1 MGYRAQGRA
10 GGKSGARAAVAGRL
24 PLLLMAGATLLTGA
38 AILLVPT
45 GGRAQSQQATITL
58 RGTVA
63 MDCSIAISSTSATVN
78 LTAGQQSVPV
88 ATVQERCNAANGY
101 VVSVSSQNGGRLT
114 SEGEGSSG
122 VGYSL
127 HYGDTSSAQNGSI
140 NTNRAVSGAARST
153 VLSVSVPASPTLPAG
168 EYQDTVVIS
177 ITAK

>member
-10 GGKSGARAAVAGRL
+10 GGQSGARAAVANRI
-24 PLLLMAGATLLTGA
+24 PLLLGTGTALLIAA
-38 AILLVPT
+38 AILLAPA

-58 RGTVA
+58 RGSVA
-63 MDCSIAISSTSATVN
+63 TECSIAISSASATVN

-114 SEGEGSSG
+114 SDGGSG

-127 HYGDTSSAQNGSI
+127 HYGDTNSAQNGSI
-140 NTNRAVSGAARST
+140 NTNRTVSGAARST

-168 EYQDTVVIS
+168 DYQDTVVIS